1 MSNWIRHSIWFS
13 RFVLVGATLLLTRVG
28 LAYIADPVGSVA
40 PHQIALGSTE
50 AITIMRVSGGVF
62 LGIALAIA
70 ACVVSDR
77 RLLAGLGLLFTIALT
92 ITSVRLLGLAI
103 DGPAPFT
110 LKVLKPEIAL
120 IVLSALAF
128 SLERLRLKGLAE
140 IEARQFAGPA
150 VKTVA

>member
-1 MSNWIRHSIWFS
+1 MRSLVVWRGRVTSAPAVRSN
-13 RFVLVGATLLLTRVG
+13 
-28 LAYIADPVGSVA
+28 
-40 PHQIALGSTE
+40 E

-62 LGIALAIA
+62 LGIALAIV

-103 DGPAPFT
+103 
-110 LKVLKPEIAL
+110 
-120 IVLSALAF
+120 
-128 SLERLRLKGLAE
+128 
-140 IEARQFAGPA
+140 AGPA